1 MENPSFEN
9 DSVLFEL
16 KDGILYGYYKV
27 PEIDLTTA
35 QEATIMR
42 QKVIGDRIVPSIAD
56 ISVVKRVP
64 KETREFFSSPQAGE
78 DLSALAVV
86 VSNPVTR
93 TMGNFFLKFHQP
105 KYPFKLFTSLDEATS
120 WISQFVVN
128 QELCN

>member
-9 DSVLFEL
+9 EAVLFEL

-27 PEIDLTTA
+27 AEIDLATA
-35 QEATIMR
+35 QEATVIR
-42 QKVIGDRIVPSIAD
+42 QKVVGDQVVPSIAD

-64 KETREFFSSPQAGE
+64 KETREFFSSSQAGA

-105 KYPFKLFTSLDEATS
+105 RYPFRLFTNLDEATV

-128 QELCN
+128 PALCS